1 MAELILNA
9 DASHEDWL
17 KVRNTGLGGSDCGSI
32 LGLNPYKSALTLWSE
47 KTGMMQPEDLSKNE
61 RVWWGSHM
69 EPVIAQRFEEITDKK
84 VRRRGTLRDN
94 DYPYMLANIDRWIVG
109 ENAGLEIKTA
119 DWRMS
124 KQWGDKDDP
133 QDMTVPDS
141 YYCQCMHYMA
151 VTGADY
157 WYIGALIGGNDFRVK
172 KIMRNEDDI
181 KYIREQEKEFWNHVT
196 EQTMPAVDGSDSTVH
211 TLVGLYNTP
220 NGKEIDLPEEALRI
234 FEKYD
239 LAKAKEN
246 EAKDAIQAA
255 KNELMALLGENEVG
269 HIGDRKVTWKAT
281 KPRESISLS
290 RVKKEDS
297 GSYEALKAMGFIKI
311 GEAGRMMKVY

>member
-1 MAELILNA
+1 
-9 DASHEDWL
+9 
-17 KVRNTGLGGSDCGSI
+17 
-32 LGLNPYKSALTLWSE
+32 
-47 KTGMMQPEDLSKNE
+47 
-61 RVWWGSHM
+61 
-69 EPVIAQRFEEITDKK
+69 
-84 VRRRGTLRDN
+84 
-94 DYPYMLANIDRWIVG
+94 
-109 ENAGLEIKTA
+109 
-119 DWRMS
+119 
-124 KQWGDKDDP
+124 
-133 QDMTVPDS
+133 
-141 YYCQCMHYMA
+141 
-151 VTGADY
+151 
-157 WYIGALIGGNDFRVK
+157 
-172 KIMRNEDDI
+172 
-181 KYIREQEKEFWNHVT
+181 
-196 EQTMPAVDGSDSTVH
+196 MPAVDGSDSTVH

-269 HIGDRKVTWKAT
+269 HLGDRKVTWKAT

>member
-9 DASHEDWL
+9 DASHDDWL

-124 KQWGDKDDP
+124 KQWGDKDDL

>member
-1 MAELILNA
+1 
-9 DASHEDWL
+9 
-17 KVRNTGLGGSDCGSI
+17 
-32 LGLNPYKSALTLWSE
+32 
-47 KTGMMQPEDLSKNE
+47 
-61 RVWWGSHM
+61 M

-172 KIMRNEDDI
+172 RSC
-181 KYIREQEKEFWNHVT
+181 VT
-196 EQTMPAVDGSDSTVH
+196 KTISST
-211 TLVGLYNTP
+211 
-220 NGKEIDLPEEALRI
+220 
-234 FEKYD
+234 
-239 LAKAKEN
+239 
-246 EAKDAIQAA
+246 
-255 KNELMALLGENEVG
+255 
-269 HIGDRKVTWKAT
+269 
-281 KPRESISLS
+281 
-290 RVKKEDS
+290 S
-297 GSYEALKAMGFIKI
+297 GSKKKNFGTMSQNRQCL
-311 GEAGRMMKVY
+311 R